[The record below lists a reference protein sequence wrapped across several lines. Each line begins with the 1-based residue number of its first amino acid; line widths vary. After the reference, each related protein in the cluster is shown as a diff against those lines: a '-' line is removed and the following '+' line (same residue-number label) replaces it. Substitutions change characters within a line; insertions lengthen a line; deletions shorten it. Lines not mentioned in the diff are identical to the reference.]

1 MVHYRHKKLGI
12 VYSMLRLSRLS
23 IWALYLVCYVGLDW
37 ISYIY
42 AVQPLAITPWNPPPA
57 LSLFLLLK
65 YGLRHWPVLFLAA
78 LLAEILVRET
88 PVSITYVLL
97 SSTILTLG
105 YLCIAAVLVRV
116 ARIDA
121 AFRSLRDLTW
131 LTIVSVIGT
140 FVVAAAYVS
149 LYAFAGA
156 IPAGNWI
163 NDVLR
168 FWLGDMIGIV
178 VLTPFLLLFF
188 GRRSQLIW
196 LRPTREV
203 ILQFISILLV
213 LWIIFDLGISDD
225 HKFYYP
231 LFLPL
236 IWIAMRHGV
245 QGAAMAIMLLQAG
258 LIVALLLTGQQVATV
273 LDVQYLMLA
282 LAISGLFLGMAV
294 SERQSM
300 QNSLNLREM
309 ELNQALRFAGA
320 AEMTS
325 ALAHE
330 LNQPLAAISN
340 YVGACQMM
348 VRSSADVHP
357 LLGDTM
363 DKVGREV
370 SRAAD
375 SVHRLRDFFRFGKLR
390 RERLSPEI
398 LLRESARSAELY
410 STHNDVTFSFRPSM
424 GLPQVWADRVQ
435 IEIVL
440 HNLIL
445 NAIQAVASEP
455 AERREIVLEARA
467 AEDTPGWIEFA
478 VRDYGPG
485 VAQEVAAGLFY
496 AFATTKTEG
505 MGLGLAI
512 SRSLVEA
519 HGGRLWL
526 DDSVKPGA
534 RFCFTLPTEEIS
546 ESI

>member
-1 MVHYRHKKLGI
+1 MPQF
-12 VYSMLRLSRLS
+12 SRMS
-23 IWALYLVCYVGLDW
+23 IWALYLICYVGLDW

-65 YGLRHWPVLFLAA
+65 YGLRNWPVLFLAA
-78 LLAEILVRET
+78 LLAEVLVRET

-97 SSTILTLG
+97 SSAILTLA
-105 YLCIAAVLVRV
+105 YLSIAAILVRV
-116 ARIDA
+116 AHIDT

-131 LTIVSVIGT
+131 LTIVSILGA

-156 IPAGNWI
+156 ISPGNWI

-168 FWLGDMIGIV
+168 FWLGDLIGII

-188 GRRSQLIW
+188 GQRSQLAW
-196 LRPTREV
+196 LRPNPEAV
-203 ILQFISILLV
+203 LQFISILVV
-213 LWIIFDLGISDD
+213 LWITFELGISDN
-225 HKFYYP
+225 HKFYYS

-282 LAISGLFLGMAV
+282 LAISGLYLGMAV
-294 SERQSM
+294 SERQSV

-325 ALAHE
+325 AMAHE

-348 VRSSADVHP
+348 LKSSADVHP
-357 LLGDTM
+357 LLRETM
-363 DKVGREV
+363 DKVGHEV
-370 SRAAD
+370 NRAAD
-375 SVHRLRDFFRFGKLR
+375 SVHRLRDFFRFGTLH
-390 RERLSPEI
+390 REKLSPET
-398 LLRESARSAELY
+398 LLRESMRSAELY
-410 STHNDVTFSFRPSM
+410 STQNDVNFSFRLTTD
-424 GLPQVWADRVQ
+424 LPQVWADRVQ

-445 NAIQAVASEP
+445 NAIQAVAVEP
-455 AERREIVLEARA
+455 VERREVVLEARA
-467 AEDTPGWIEFA
+467 PEDTPGWIEFT
-478 VRDYGPG
+478 VQDFGPG
-485 VAQEVAAGLFY
+485 VAQEVKGGLFY

-512 SRSLVEA
+512 SRSLIEA
-519 HGGRLWL
+519 HGGKLWL
-526 DDSVKPGA
+526 DKSVKRGA

-546 ESI
+546 EST